1 MIEQAA
7 AELKLRTASAR
18 NALELLDEGATIP
31 FISRY
36 RKEVTGNLDEE
47 QLRQLEKRV
56 TYLRQLSRRKQEIVA
71 SIEQQGKLTAELK
84 AAIEKAVILQEIED
98 LYLPYRPKRHTRATA
113 AREKGLEPLANLILS
128 QKTFNGKP
136 GDYAAKFINPEKGVD
151 SGETAL
157 SGARDIV
164 AEQVAEDA
172 NLRRELRQLFL
183 KQASFSAMLAKG
195 AKDEEG
201 KYQQYYDYAEPVA
214 KIPPHRILA
223 INRGES
229 EEALKVNLALPPGV
243 AEKAAAYNYPADS
256 RCIFR
261 TELETAIADSLK
273 RLLIP
278 SLQNEVR
285 AALTEQA
292 EAHAIKIF
300 AANLR
305 QLLLQPPLRGMAVL
319 GIDPGFRTGCKVAV
333 IDTTGKP
340 IANLNIYPH
349 EPKNDWEGSKKILLE
364 LTKRFKVNVFAI
376 GNGTASRETEMLV
389 AEVIAACPEP
399 KPSYV
404 IVSEAGASVYSASEL
419 ARKEFPDLDVTQRG
433 NISIARRLQ
442 DPLAEL
448 VKVEPKAIGVG
459 LYQHD
464 VDQKTLGQTL
474 DAVVESCVNYVGV
487 NLNTA
492 SSALLRYV
500 SGINRKVAD
509 SIVTYRETKGSFKTR
524 RELLK
529 VPGLGEKAFEQAAG
543 FLKIPDGTN
552 PLDNTFVH
560 PESYEAAT
568 KLLSLVGLGNSKA
581 TTLPSAVAVKE
592 FRSKLKSVDE
602 IARQLGVGALTLS
615 DILDDLEKPG
625 RDPRDE
631 LPKPILRN
639 DVLKLQDLK
648 PGMVL
653 KGTVRNV
660 IDFGAFVDIGLK
672 QDGLVHITE
681 MSNRFIKHPLDV
693 VQVGQIIEVK
703 VLGIDEKRGRVSL
716 SMKLP

>member
-1 MIEQAA
+1 
-7 AELKLRTASAR
+7 
-18 NALELLDEGATIP
+18 
-31 FISRY
+31 
-36 RKEVTGNLDEE
+36 
-47 QLRQLEKRV
+47 
-56 TYLRQLSRRKQEIVA
+56 
-71 SIEQQGKLTAELK
+71 
-84 AAIEKAVILQEIED
+84 
-98 LYLPYRPKRHTRATA
+98 
-113 AREKGLEPLANLILS
+113 
-128 QKTFNGKP
+128 
-136 GDYAAKFINPEKGVD
+136 
-151 SGETAL
+151 
-157 SGARDIV
+157 
-164 AEQVAEDA
+164 
-172 NLRRELRQLFL
+172 
-183 KQASFSAMLAKG
+183 
-195 AKDEEG
+195 
-201 KYQQYYDYAEPVA
+201 
-214 KIPPHRILA
+214 
-223 INRGES
+223 
-229 EEALKVNLALPPGV
+229 
-243 AEKAAAYNYPADS
+243 
-256 RCIFR
+256 
-261 TELETAIADSLK
+261 
-273 RLLIP
+273 
-278 SLQNEVR
+278 
-285 AALTEQA
+285 
-292 EAHAIKIF
+292 
-300 AANLR
+300 
-305 QLLLQPPLRGMAVL
+305 
-319 GIDPGFRTGCKVAV
+319 
-333 IDTTGKP
+333 
-340 IANLNIYPH
+340 
-349 EPKNDWEGSKKILLE
+349 
-364 LTKRFKVNVFAI
+364 
-376 GNGTASRETEMLV
+376 MLV

-543 FLKIPDGTN
+543 FLKIPDGAN
-552 PLDNTFVH
+552 PMDNTFVH
-560 PESYEAAT
+560 PESYEAAG
-568 KLLSLVGLGNSKA
+568 KLLSLLGLGNSKT